1 MSTRQPGSRPSSAAL
16 SGLCAMLAGA
26 LIVLGASGARADQNA
41 AELDALF
48 ERLQAVESQAEGDRV
63 THRIWDLWRAIDE
76 PELAAAMEQGI
87 VAMRSGRHADA
98 ERRFGAVIEAE
109 PDYAEAWNKRAT
121 VRYMRERYV
130 AAAADIRRAL
140 ALEPRHFGA
149 LAGLGLVYMQLERYQ
164 AAIESFERALEINP
178 WLDGTRRNIAIAR
191 ERLQA
196 GNT

>member
-1 MSTRQPGSRPSSAAL
+1 MSTRHAAWGPSNAARSAL
-16 SGLCAMLAGA
+16 VAMLAGVLIA
-26 LIVLGASGARADQNA
+26 LASSGTRGAQDAP
-41 AELDALF
+41 ELDALF
-48 ERLQAVESQAEGDRV
+48 ERLQAVESQAEGNRV
-63 THRIWDLWRAIDE
+63 TNRIWVLWRQIDE

-98 ERRFGAVIEAE
+98 ERRFSAVIEAE
-109 PDYAEAWNKRAT
+109 PAYAEAWNKRAT
-121 VRYMRERYV
+121 VRYMRASYV

-149 LAGLGLVYMQLERYQ
+149 LAGLGLVYMALERYR

>member
-1 MSTRQPGSRPSSAAL
+1 MNLPFARPRAESVWPGL
-16 SGLCAMLAGA
+16 GA
-26 LIVLGASGARADQNA
+26 VLIVAVIVLAPSGARADQ
-41 AELDALF
+41 EHPGLDALF
-48 ERLQAVESQAEGDRV
+48 ERLRAVEQQAEGERV
-63 THRIWDLWRAIDE
+63 THRIWELWREIDD
-76 PELAAAMEQGI
+76 PDLAAAMEQGI

-98 ERRFGAVIEAE
+98 ERRFSAVIEAE
-109 PDYAEAWNKRAT
+109 PGYAEAWNKRAT
-121 VRYMRERYV
+121 VRYMRERYT

-149 LAGLGLVYMQLERYQ
+149 LAGLGLVYMQLERYR

-178 WLDGTRRNIAIAR
+178 WLEGTRRNIAIAR

>member
-1 MSTRQPGSRPSSAAL
+1 MNMQRARIGADPSCFLLCVVLVMAVLAL
-16 SGLCAMLAGA
+16 APA
-26 LIVLGASGARADQNA
+26 GARADQNDPA
-41 AELDALF
+41 LDVLF
-48 ERLQAVESQAEGDRV
+48 EQLTAVEQRAEGERV
-63 THRIWDLWRAIDE
+63 TNRIWVLWREIDD
-76 PELAAAMEQGI
+76 PDLAAAMEQGI

-98 ERRFGAVIEAE
+98 ERRFSAVIEAE
-109 PDYAEAWNKRAT
+109 PGYAEAWNKRAT
-121 VRYMRERYV
+121 VRYMRGRYT

-149 LAGLGLVYMQLERYQ
+149 LAGLGLVYMQLERYR
-164 AAIESFERALEINP
+164 AAIESFERALELNP

>member
-1 MSTRQPGSRPSSAAL
+1 MTLRLAPTGAGRLRSRP
-16 SGLCAMLAGA
+16 GA
-26 LIVLGASGARADQNA
+26 LLIAAVIAFAPAVAWADQDDPG
-41 AELDALF
+41 LDALF
-48 ERLQAVESQAEGDRV
+48 DRLNAVEERAEGERV
-63 THRIWDLWRAIDE
+63 TNRIWRLWRQIDD

-87 VAMRSGRHADA
+87 VALRSDRHAAA
-98 ERRFGAVIEAE
+98 ERHFSAVIEAE
-109 PDYAEAWNKRAT
+109 PGYAEAWNKRAT
-121 VRYMRERYV
+121 VRYLRERYT

-149 LAGLGLVYMQLERYQ
+149 LAGLGLVYMQLEQYR

-191 ERLQA
+191 ERLRA

>member
-1 MSTRQPGSRPSSAAL
+1 MTRRALLRSPSRAVRCR
-16 SGLCAMLAGA
+16 LCALLCGA
-26 LIVLGASGARADQNA
+26 VIAFAPFVSLADQYNPA
-41 AELDALF
+41 LDPLF
-48 ERLQAVESQAEGDRV
+48 ERLRAVEDRAEGERV
-63 THRIWDLWRAIDE
+63 TNRIWVLWRQIDE

-87 VAMRSGRHADA
+87 VAMRTGRHAAA
-98 ERRFGAVIEAE
+98 ERRFSAVIEAE
-109 PDYAEAWNKRAT
+109 PAYAEAWNKRAT
-121 VRYMRERYV
+121 VRYMRASYV

-149 LAGLGLVYMQLERYQ
+149 LAGLGLVYMALERYR

>member
-1 MSTRQPGSRPSSAAL
+1 MNMRLARIGSGPLRAGFAAVLSVAITALAPS
-16 SGLCAMLAGA
+16 GT
-26 LIVLGASGARADQNA
+26 RADQNDPA
-41 AELDALF
+41 LDSLF
-48 ERLQAVESQAEGDRV
+48 ERLRAVEARAEGERI
-63 THRIWDLWRAIDE
+63 TNRIWRLWREIDD
-76 PELAAAMEQGI
+76 PDLAATMEQGI

-98 ERRFGAVIEAE
+98 ERGFSAVIEAE
-109 PDYAEAWNKRAT
+109 PGYAEAWNKRAT
-121 VRYMRERYV
+121 VRYMRERYT

-149 LAGLGLVYMQLERYQ
+149 LAGLGLVYMQLERYR

>member
-1 MSTRQPGSRPSSAAL
+1 
-16 SGLCAMLAGA
+16 MLAGVLIA
-26 LIVLGASGARADQNA
+26 LASSGTRGAQDAP
-41 AELDALF
+41 ELDALF
-48 ERLQAVESQAEGDRV
+48 ERLQAVESQAEGNRV
-63 THRIWDLWRAIDE
+63 TNRIWVLWRQIDE

-98 ERRFGAVIEAE
+98 ERRFSAVIEAE
-109 PDYAEAWNKRAT
+109 PAYAEAWNKRAT
-121 VRYMRERYV
+121 VRYMRASYV

-149 LAGLGLVYMQLERYQ
+149 LAGLGLVYMALERYR